1 MRCSLALMSLHKR
14 IVLGATFAGLSL
26 ISVQSYTASMFLRL
40 QETSHSHAFVE
51 VLSRTSQTRMC

>member
-1 MRCSLALMSLHKR
+1 MSLHKR
-14 IVLGATFAGLSL
+14 IVLGATIAGLSL

-51 VLSRTSQTRMC
+51 VLSRTGQSRMC